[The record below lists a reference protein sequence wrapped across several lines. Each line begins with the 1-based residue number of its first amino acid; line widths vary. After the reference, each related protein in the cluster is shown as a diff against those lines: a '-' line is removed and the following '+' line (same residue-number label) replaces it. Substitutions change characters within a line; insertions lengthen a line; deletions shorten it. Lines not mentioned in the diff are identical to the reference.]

1 MSDELLIRSASSV
14 TGVDQRLRLIDLIA
28 VPYDEETDV
37 IWRGEPW
44 REVFDRGAFTGLEQS
59 AGRVI
64 VNREHQKGDTVG
76 KVVSFTPGD
85 PVGLV
90 TRVKIAKTARG
101 DDTLAL
107 AEDDMIGA
115 SVGYRI
121 RQPSDVQ
128 MNPRTRLR
136 RVMRAFM
143 DHLSMVED
151 PAYKGAT
158 VLAVR
163 DADPVAEVTSPLVA
177 TPELDVFRDDE
188 MLALAAQRLSK

>member
-1 MSDELLIRSASSV
+1 MGRYIIRRLLISIPLLLAISFC
-14 TGVDQRLRLIDLIA
+14 
-28 VPYDEETDV
+28 
-37 IWRGEPW
+37 
-44 REVFDRGAFTGLEQS
+44 VFTLLQ
-59 AGRVI
+59 
-64 VNREHQKGDTVG
+64 
-76 KVVSFTPGD
+76 FTPGD

-151 PAYKGAT
+151 PAYKGAA

-163 DADPVAEVTSPLVA
+163 DADPAQEVTSPLQA
-177 TPELDVFRDDE
+177 TPALDVFRDDE
-188 MLALAAQRLSK
+188 VLAWAAQRLSK